1 MAPSP
6 YAEKARWGLDLLGK
20 SYIEDRCAPPF
31 HRTALKRIHAKTTV
45 PALMVNKRDTF
56 SDSQDILGWVDSQLP
71 AHQKLFP
78 TDAVQGPIVK
88 DFCKRC
94 DSKFAP
100 EVIAFLHTFLPRRQW
115 VELCTK
121 GVPDDQAKKFRWM
134 SPFIF
139 FMFKS
144 KHKINP
150 ANFKMNVKRIGQF
163 FESVDHLLDGGK
175 NYLYGERMTAAD
187 ITFCSI
193 AGACL
198 CLPEYGGASLNFQEA
213 PEEIR
218 DHVKKW
224 RETAAGKFVQ
234 SLYKDWRKRR
244 L

>member
-1 MAPSP
+1 MAASP
-6 YAEKARWGLDLLGK
+6 FAEKARWVMDLLGK
-20 SYIEDRCAPPF
+20 SYTEDRYVPPF
-31 HRTALKRIHAKTTV
+31 HRAALKRINAKTTV
-45 PALMVNKRDTF
+45 PALMVKKQDTY
-56 SDSQDILGWVDSQLP
+56 SDSHDILVWANSQLP

-78 TDAVQGPIVK
+78 EDSVQGPIVK

-100 EVIAFLHTFLPRRQW
+100 EVIAFLLTFLPRSQW
-115 VELCTK
+115 VEACSK
-121 GVPDDQAKKFRWM
+121 GVPEDQVKKFRWM

-139 FMFKS
+139 FMLKS
-144 KHKINP
+144 RLKIN
-150 ANFKMNVKRIGQF
+150 AGNFKMNVKRIGQF

-175 NYLYGERMTAAD
+175 NYLYGDRLTAAD

-198 CLPEYGGASLNFQEA
+198 CIPEFGGGTINLQDA
-213 PEEIR
+213 PDEIR
-218 DHVKKW
+218 EHIKKW

-234 SLYKDWRKRR
+234 SMYKDWRKRR